1 MCYEVSLITI
11 QPSTLDTYVLLTN
24 IANCRGDNP
33 IITLLRVLDFILPG
47 GEGLLAKDADPLGVF
62 FIIVSSHDVE

>member
-24 IANCRGDNP
+24 LANCRGDKSV
-33 IITLLRVLDFILPG
+33 ITLLRVLDFILPG
-47 GEGLLAKDADPLGVF
+47 DKGLLAMDADLLGVF
-62 FIIVSSHDVE
+62 FIVVSSHNVE